1 MWSDRKQ
8 EDPTLRRVPG
18 THEKTDSIQDSA
30 GPVIP
35 SHAVIGKAM
44 VVKGYIRS
52 RENMHVDGEV
62 EGTLDLSNS
71 RLTIGPNGKVAA
83 NASAREVEV
92 IGSIIGDVEATQKI
106 TIRKGGRL
114 IGDLKTP
121 GIVIEDGAY
130 FKGKIEIGTS
140 EVQVDTRTPEPAVK
154 KSAVGV

>member
-1 MWSDRKQ
+1 MWSDRKP
-8 EDPTLRRVPG
+8 EDPTLRRVPA
-18 THEKTDSIQDSA
+18 THEKSDSLQDSA
-30 GPVIP
+30 GPVTP

-44 VVKGYIRS
+44 VIKGHIRS

-62 EGTLDLSNS
+62 EGTLELSNS

-92 IGSIIGDVEATQKI
+92 IGSITGDVEATHKI

-140 EVQVDTRTPEPAVK
+140 EAQVDTKIPEPIR
-154 KSAVGV
+154 KSAAGV